1 MKASA
6 YAGSSNWLKASDIGD
21 DAAEQRILTIKSVEE
36 GMQKDKDGF
45 EKPQLVLH
53 FKEVEKQFGLNVT
66 NTKAVIA
73 ALGDETDDWV
83 GGKITLFTTYVNDPG
98 GNSVLSIRIK
108 QKAAGARSKQ
118 AEEPLTD
125 DSVPF

>member
-108 QKAAGARSKQ
+108 QKAAGAKAGAAPAVDES
-118 AEEPLTD
+118 E
-125 DSVPF
+125 VPF

>member
-21 DAAEQRILTIKSVEE
+21 DAAEQKVFTIKQVVE
-36 GMQKDKDGF
+36 GVQKDKDGF

-53 FKEVEKQFGLNVT
+53 FKETEKQFGLNVT

-108 QKAAGARSKQ
+108 QKAAGAK
-118 AEEPLTD
+118 AATAPPVTD
-125 DSVPF
+125 EDVPF

>member
-1 MKASA
+1 MKASM

-21 DAAEQRILTIKSVEE
+21 DAAEQKVFTIKQVVE
-36 GMQKDKDGF
+36 GVQKDKDGF

-53 FKEVEKQFGLNVT
+53 FKETEKQFGLNVT

-108 QKAAGARSKQ
+108 QRAAAGAK
-118 AEEPLTD
+118 AATAPPVTD
-125 DSVPF
+125 EDVPF

>member
-21 DAAEQRILTIKSVEE
+21 DAAEQRVLTIKSVEE

-83 GGKITLFTTYVNDPG
+83 GRKITLFTTYVNDPG

-108 QKAAGARSKQ
+108 QKAAGAKT
-118 AEEPLTD
+118 APAADTID
-125 DSVPF
+125 DSDIPF

>member
-1 MKASA
+1 MKASM

-21 DAAEQRILTIKSVEE
+21 DAAEQKILTIKQVVE
-36 GMQKDKDGF
+36 GVQKDKDGF

-53 FKEVEKQFGLNVT
+53 FEETEKQFGLNVT

-108 QKAAGARSKQ
+108 QKAAGAK
-118 AEEPLTD
+118 AATAPAITD
-125 DSVPF
+125 EDIPF

>member
-1 MKASA
+1 MKASM

-21 DAAEQRILTIKSVEE
+21 DAAEQKILTIKQVVE
-36 GMQKDKDGF
+36 GVQKDKDGF

-53 FKEVEKQFGLNVT
+53 FEETEKQLGLNVT

-108 QKAAGARSKQ
+108 QKAAGAK
-118 AEEPLTD
+118 AATAPAITD
-125 DSVPF
+125 EDIPF

>member
-1 MKASA
+1 MKASM

-21 DAAEQRILTIKSVEE
+21 DAAEQKVFTIKQVVE
-36 GMQKDKDGF
+36 GVQKDKDGF

-53 FKEVEKQFGLNVT
+53 FKETEKQFGLNVT

-108 QKAAGARSKQ
+108 QKAAGAR
-118 AEEPLTD
+118 AAATETITD
-125 DSVPF
+125 SDVPF

>member
-21 DAAEQRILTIKSVEE
+21 DAAEQRVLTIKSVEE

-83 GGKITLFTTYVNDPG
+83 GRKITLFTTYVNDPG

-108 QKAAGARSKQ
+108 QKAAGGAK
-118 AEEPLTD
+118 AAPAAIKD
-125 DSVPF
+125 DDIPF

>member
-1 MKASA
+1 MKASM

-21 DAAEQRILTIKSVEE
+21 DAAEQKILTIKQVVE
-36 GMQKDKDGF
+36 GVQKDKDGF
-45 EKPQLVLH
+45 GKPQLVLH
-53 FKEVEKQFGLNVT
+53 FEETEKQLGLNVT

-108 QKAAGARSKQ
+108 QKAAGAK
-118 AEEPLTD
+118 AATAPAITD
-125 DSVPF
+125 EDIPF